1 MEWNFKLPKF
11 GVWFSF
17 FLIQMVFS
25 ATVFAQGNSTITF
38 NQKKAKALVVGVSS
52 YQNIKSLKFADK
64 DATEFA
70 QFLRNSSGWKLNES
84 DVLLLTNQEAKQ
96 GDILMGLQ
104 WLTESIQPGEEA
116 VFYFSG
122 HGDVET
128 VGSSQQGFLLAHDSP
143 KNNYPIG
150 GTIGVNLLDSVF
162 SDFLRRDIKVTIII
176 DACRSGQLAGG
187 MSGQSHTVEE
197 LSKRWK
203 NSIRILSAQPDQ
215 LSYENEKWGGG
226 RGVFSYYLV
235 KGMSGYA
242 DMNGDMKIFLSELEQ
257 YIGMNI
263 AAQTDYTQQPV
274 LDGPNKFSRVVS
286 RADEEFMAR
295 YSNDS
300 AEGELTVV
308 LLTSKSTDIE
318 VVEQC
323 GTWYSDLNVIL
334 ETGLTR
340 DEFYKSKELYDQ
352 LLVCMQNDVP
362 AQIRYQYMRNIIN
375 EINRIATL
383 TLSGEKLVTLIDF
396 DYGIDLIDELFL
408 THQNKKLLGKEH
420 FENLRLFF
428 KSLRFD
434 FKEYDQYYEDLQVI
448 LKSDIIDADLEDIQQ
463 FIHDL
468 NLYDNYVPIDVKL
481 DKTKTPN
488 ELKWR
493 HTYRNYYGWF
503 LDLKNNTSFLGD
515 TVSLSIVFNRDTVL
529 ILEQTALNEITKK
542 TENYL
547 KFSNNYK
554 KKLATDLEK
563 SLEIEPDAAYLIYAT
578 ARIQRKKTVNNFVLL
593 AANKDVINNYNLI
606 LEKSPKWL
614 MPYYQLGIFYE
625 AHNRNRKAL
634 YYYEKILELDSVY
647 QDFECLNCF
656 YMSMI
661 NTYLKVSQHSEM
673 KSRYLEWQKLLGS
686 EDELWKWT
694 IGLTR
699 DAFDEKF
706 HKGERYW
713 LNELWKK
720 TDYSL
725 DKQFNLL
732 EIEVDVK
739 KRRYK
744 DKEIFSFIREMVSR
758 VENLEIESYFL
769 DSTNT
774 GRNNTGCR
782 NCSSFISKRFFP
794 DDQVIKISN
803 PKNIEI
809 DLMKNMVQILHS
821 IGSKKVFVS
830 FNLVS
835 ETFYLETCVRNE
847 DLISYENWLESI
859 SFLCDN
865 YNLRSFWNEN
875 SNNGLDSE
883 SNFSSTFSKDPRVF
897 EYYENLLSKHVSII
911 SNLMEGRDIRNSAEF
926 NLLKQKVQTYED
938 QLVLNRIHVLIDK
951 IIDKSRSSSF

>member
-1 MEWNFKLPKF
+1 MPSKFTKQKL

-17 FLIQMVFS
+17 CLFQMV
-25 ATVFAQGNSTITF
+25 ACTTVFAQGNSTIML
-38 NQKKAKALVVGVSS
+38 NQKKAKALVIGISS

-70 QFLRNSSGWKLNES
+70 QFLRNSSGWKLAEN
-84 DVLLLTNQEAKQ
+84 DVLLLTNQSAKQ

-128 VGSSQQGFLLAHDSP
+128 VGNSQQGFLLAHDSP

-162 SDFLRRDIKVTIII
+162 SEFLRRDIKVTIII

-197 LSKRWK
+197 LTKRWK

-286 RADEEFMAR
+286 KTDEEFMSR
-295 YSNDS
+295 YSDDS
-300 AEGELTVV
+300 TEGELTVV
-308 LLTSKSTDIE
+308 LLTSKSASIDLG
-318 VVEQC
+318 EQC
-323 GTWYSDLNVIL
+323 NGWYSGLNAIL
-334 ETGLTR
+334 ESGLTR
-340 DEFYKSKELYDQ
+340 NEFYESKELYDR
-352 LLVCMQNDVP
+352 LNVCLQNDIP
-362 AQIRYQYMRNIIN
+362 SQIRYQYMRNLIN

-383 TLSGEKLVTLIDF
+383 TLSGEKLVTVIDF

-408 THQNKKLLGKEH
+408 IHQDKRLLGKEH

-428 KSLRFD
+428 KVLRFD
-434 FKEYDQYYEDLQVI
+434 LKEYDSSYEDLQVI
-448 LKSDIIDADLEDIQQ
+448 LKSNSIDADLEDLQQ
-463 FIHDL
+463 FILDL
-468 NLYDNYVPIDVKL
+468 NLYDDYVPIDLKL
-481 DKTKTPN
+481 DKTKKLS

-493 HTYRNYYGWF
+493 QAYRNYFGWF

-515 TVSLSIVFNRDTVL
+515 SVSLSIVFNRDTVV
-529 ILEQTALNEITKK
+529 ILGQTALSEVPKK
-542 TENYL
+542 TESYFD
-547 KFSNNYK
+547 FSNSYK
-554 KKLATDLEK
+554 EKLSADLEESMK
-563 SLEIEPDAAYLIYAT
+563 IEPDAAYLIYAK
-578 ARIQRKKTVNNFVLL
+578 ARIQRRKSLKNFVTLSSNRKVVNNY
-593 AANKDVINNYNLI
+593 IQI

-614 MPYYQLGIFYE
+614 MPYYQLGILYE
-625 AHNRNRKAL
+625 AFNRNRKAL

-647 QDFECLNCF
+647 RDFECLNCF

-661 NTYLKVSQHSEM
+661 NTYLKTGRQSEVR
-673 KSRYLEWQKLLGS
+673 SRYLEWQKLLGNQ
-686 EDELWKWT
+686 DEIWEWT

-699 DAFDEKF
+699 DAHDDRFR
-706 HKGERYW
+706 KGEKYW
-713 LNELWKK
+713 LNELWET

-732 EIEVDVK
+732 RLEIELK
-739 KRRYK
+739 NRKFK
-744 DKEIFSFIREMVSR
+744 DKEIFSFIREMVSK
-758 VENLEIESYFL
+758 VDQLELSSYFC
-769 DSTNT
+769 DSTNES
-774 GRNNTGCR
+774 RNDASCK
-782 NCSSFISKRFFP
+782 NCTSFISKRFFP
-794 DDQVIKISN
+794 NEQIINVSN
-803 PKNIEI
+803 PKSIEI
-809 DLMKNMVQILHS
+809 DLYNHLLEILYFMNE
-821 IGSKKVFVS
+821 KKVFVS
-830 FNLVS
+830 FDLLV
-835 ETFYLETCVRNE
+835 ETFYLESFVRNE
-847 DLISYENWLESI
+847 DLVSYENWLESI

-865 YNLRSFWNEN
+865 YDLRSTWKDNRN
-875 SNNGLDSE
+875 KGLDNE
-883 SNFSSTFSKDPRVF
+883 SNFASTFSNDPSLF
-897 EYYENLLSKHVSII
+897 EYYENLLVKHIPIVTDLI
-911 SNLMEGRDIRNSAEF
+911 EGRDIRKSVEF
-926 NLLKQKVQTYED
+926 DSLKQKVQSYED
-938 QLVLNRIHVLIDK
+938 KLALDRIEILLDK
-951 IIDKSRSSSF
+951 ILSKSRLNQN